1 MTMTLNRDISS
12 FDYDPEFYPKMGM
25 LLKKKR
31 QTDQDAGLFEIIH
44 LLYDFDFLGVDSA
57 TIDRMLWSRI
67 ALRSPAPIVVNVHDE
82 EEGVRLTWE
91 ERVELARMMFAY
103 YNVKWNKQKAVVSIE
118 YDPIHNYLDEWS
130 DTSEGEESKSGR
142 EEYRRSDTER
152 RDVEGS
158 STRTDDLEQETSY
171 GGSTTRTDNLTQG
184 RQKAVEELET
194 DDIEKK
200 TEFHSQDQR
209 TDNLSE
215 ISSVGSGVQKS
226 EHSVDETTYDTTET
240 TDEDV
245 EKRTDYHS
253 TDTRT
258 DDLDQETSYGKTS
271 TTTFPNGGLIET
283 KQYGKSSL
291 RTDNLTETDS
301 GDSGTDEHQVYAFNS
316 TQYKPADKQI
326 HTNWGANTKT
336 NGGTQTNADSG
347 SDVITKTGSE
357 LVTLGG
363 RDTVENNGTQTNA
376 KTGYDTVSNDT
387 DRTVEKDGTETK
399 EVNGTVTEQKF
410 GSDTKTNSGTQ
421 VNAKSGYD
429 LEGTDGSISKD
440 TTESETIA
448 NTGTQTTAQSGS
460 DTVANTGTQT
470 TASEESVQGSFTR
483 NETNIDS
490 QTGTSS
496 RDRSG
501 VHTGNIGNLTS
512 QKMISE
518 EIALWKWNF
527 IEEVLSD
534 ATSFLTLQVYC

>member
-1 MTMTLNRDISS
+1 MTMIPNRDISS
-12 FDYDPEFYPKMGM
+12 FDYDPEHYSKMGM

-31 QTDQDAGLFEIIH
+31 EGNQDAGLFEIIH

-57 TIDRMLWSRI
+57 VIDRMLWSRI

-82 EEGVRLTWE
+82 EEGFRLTWE
-91 ERVELARMMFAY
+91 ERVELARMMFSY
-103 YNVKWNKQKAVVSIE
+103 YNVKWNKQKAVVSLE

-130 DTSEGEESKSGR
+130 DSSEGEESKSGR

-152 RDVEGS
+152 RDTEGS
-158 STRTDDLEQETSY
+158 STRTDNLEEETQY
-171 GGSTTRTDNLTQG
+171 GGTSTRTDNLTQG
-184 RQKAVEELET
+184 RQKSVADVET
-194 DDIEKK
+194 DDLEKR
-200 TEFHSQDQR
+200 TDFNTTDTR

-215 ISSVGSGVQKS
+215 A
-226 EHSVDETTYDTTET
+226 TT
-240 TDEDV
+240 
-245 EKRTDYHS
+245 
-253 TDTRT
+253 
-258 DDLDQETSYGKTS
+258 YGKTS

-283 KQYGKSSL
+283 KQYGKSTL

-326 HTNWGANTKT
+326 HNNWGANTKT

-347 SDVITKTGSE
+347 SDIITKSGSE
-357 LVTLGG
+357 VVTLGG
-363 RDTVENNGTQTNA
+363 SDTVGNTGTQTNA
-376 KTGYDTVSNDT
+376 KTGYDTEST
-387 DRTVEKDGTETK
+387 DGT
-399 EVNGTVTEQKF
+399 
-410 GSDTKTNSGTQ
+410 
-421 VNAKSGYD
+421 
-429 LEGTDGSISKD
+429 IRKD
-440 TTESETIA
+440 ITESETVA

-470 TASEESVQGSFTR
+470 TENEETVQSSFTR

>member
-1 MTMTLNRDISS
+1 MRTVDRDIDN
-12 FDYDPEFYPKMGM
+12 FDYDPQFYPRMGM

-31 QTDQDAGLFEIIH
+31 QTDQDAGFFEIIH
-44 LLYDFDFLGVDSA
+44 LLYNFDFLGVDSA
-57 TIDRMLWSRI
+57 AIDKMLWSRI

-82 EEGVRLTWE
+82 DEGVRLTWE
-91 ERVELARMMFAY
+91 ERVELARMLFAY
-103 YNVKWNKQKAVVSIE
+103 YHVKWDKQKAVVSIE

-130 DTSEGEESKSGR
+130 DTSEGEESKNGR
-142 EEYRRSDTER
+142 EEYRRTDTER
-152 RDVEGS
+152 RDSEGT
-158 STRTDDLEQETSY
+158 STRTDNLEQETQY
-171 GGSTTRTDNLTQG
+171 GGSTTRTDNLTEG
-184 RQKAVEELET
+184 RQKSVEEVET
-194 DDIEKK
+194 DDLEKR
-200 TEFHSQDQR
+200 TDFHSQDQR
-209 TDNLSE
+209 TDNLTE
-215 ISSVGSGVQKS
+215 LSSVGSGVQKS
-226 EHSVDETTYDTTET
+226 EHLVDQKTFDTTET
-240 TDEDV
+240 TDQDGYKKTDFHSDVERKDDLTEDV
-245 EKRTDYHS
+245 
-253 TDTRT
+253 
-258 DDLDQETSYGKTS
+258 SYGKT
-271 TTTFPNGGLIET
+271 TTTTYPNGGLVES
-283 KQYGKSSL
+283 KQYGKSTL
-291 RTDNLTETDS
+291 RSDNLTESDS

-336 NGGTQTNADSG
+336 NSGTQTNTDSG
-347 SDVITKTGSE
+347 TDTITKSGSE

-363 RDTVENNGTQTNA
+363 KDTTENSGSQ
-376 KTGYDTVSNDT
+376 KTENRGYDEIT
-387 DRTVEKDGTETK
+387 DDVDKTVEKDGTETS
-399 EVNGTVTEQKF
+399 EVNGTTTEQKF

-429 LEGTDGSISKD
+429 TEATDGTISKD
-440 TTESETIA
+440 TTESETVA

-470 TASEESVQGSFTR
+470 TENEETVQSTFTR